1 MVKYSINGHN
11 HGLRSDIVFRQDKVE
26 TRGQFCIKGEF
37 GSRNSLDYEKA
48 TVLRYPKEAPFSKW
62 MMVTLLKEPKEAP
75 F

>member
-1 MVKYSINGHN
+1 MFSAK
-11 HGLRSDIVFRQDKVE
+11 
-26 TRGQFCIKGEF
+26 IKRKQEDSSVLKEF

-48 TVLRYPKEAPFSKW
+48 ILLRYPKEAPFSKW